1 MLLDLARNDVG
12 RVSRIGSVRV
22 VEQFEIEYYSHVMH
36 ISSTV
41 EGDLDPRYDTIGA
54 LMAGFPPGTV
64 SGASKLRAKEII
76 DELEP
81 EQRGRHFGRTGS
93 FAPTRPMDTCIAL
106 RTGAAPSGPPSA
118 RQSGGS
124 GQRG

>member
-64 SGASKLRAKEII
+64 SGAPKVRALQII
-76 DELEP
+76 DERGPEP
-81 EQRGRHFGRTGS
+81 RDISSVCIGYFPGNGHLPNRQPP
-93 FAPTRPMDTCIAL
+93 PTCRLADGT
-106 RTGAAPSGPPSA
+106 PPVHPHT
-118 RQSGGS
+118 
-124 GQRG
+124 